1 MNLSV
6 NQAQGRV
13 PVTVLAIEGELD
25 GSNYKEVIVKAME
38 LYQSGTRSLLLDLT
52 NMPYMSSSGVVA
64 FHNIA
69 VLLHTGSL
77 PYQVDG
83 WSALHAAA
91 EEGGGYRKEVKVFN
105 PQPRVVH
112 TFEISGIS
120 HFLEIFTDFATAI
133 DSF

>member
-1 MNLSV
+1 V
-6 NQAQGRV
+6 IAK
-13 PVTVLAIEGELD
+13 VL
-25 GSNYKEVIVKAME
+25 E

-52 NMPYMSSSGVVA
+52 NMPYMSSSGIVA

-91 EEGGGYRKEVKVFN
+91 EEGDEFRKEVKVFN

-112 TFEISGIS
+112 TFEISGIIQ
-120 HFLEIFTDFATAI
+120 FLEIFTDFKTAI